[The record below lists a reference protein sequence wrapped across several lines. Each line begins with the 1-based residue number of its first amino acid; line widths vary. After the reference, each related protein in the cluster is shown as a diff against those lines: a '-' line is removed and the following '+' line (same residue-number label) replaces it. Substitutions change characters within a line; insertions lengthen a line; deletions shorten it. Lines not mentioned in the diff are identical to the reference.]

1 MHAKMKLASVAMFT
15 AIAAGTAN
23 AQARKLK
30 VLAADGNPIPY
41 ADVTVRGGES
51 RITDEHGELTLGQ
64 GKEKALS
71 VRVRRIGYKETLET
85 LNLGDT
91 VSTFIVTLA
100 PLAQQ
105 LGAVTISG
113 GREPVELKL
122 QGFYDR
128 RLQRQKGLLSATF
141 IGPEELESR
150 HPSQISDMLYGL
162 NGVTMRRLLGGDF
175 IAIGSDSHC
184 TMAVLLDGQEVI
196 RGGGGG
202 PENGQVSVV
211 GGSASAGG
219 EAQAGINRWIQAN
232 DVVAI
237 EVYARG
243 GNMPISLQANDPKCG
258 VIAIWTGSRKP

>member
-1 MHAKMKLASVAMFT
+1 MAAVTLFMAVAMCS
-15 AIAAGTAN
+15 AS
-23 AQARKLK
+23 AQERRLK
-30 VLAADGNPIPY
+30 VVSPDGRPIAY

-51 RITDEHGELTLGQ
+51 RITDERGELSLGQ
-64 GKEKALS
+64 GKEKTLN
-71 VRVRRIGYKETLET
+71 VRVRRIGYKEAIEA
-85 LNLGDT
+85 LNLSDT
-91 VSTFIVTLA
+91 VSTFLIALT

-105 LGAVTISG
+105 LGTVTISEG
-113 GREPVELKL
+113 SERVGLKL

-128 RLQRQKGLLSATF
+128 RMQRQKGLLSATF

-150 HPSQISDMLYGL
+150 HPSQISDMLYGI
-162 NGVTMRRLLGGDF
+162 NGVTMRRTAGGDF

-202 PENGQVSVV
+202 SEINSVSVV
-211 GGSASAGG
+211 GGVAPPPG
-219 EAQAGINRWIQAN
+219 QPDTGINRWIQAA

-243 GNMPISLQANDPKCG
+243 GNMPVSLQALDPKCG